1 MANYKNPQ
9 KISFTQEEEKR
20 FRQLFN
26 QWGASVEGYNRDDLG
41 DSLKVIEVWDSPLY
55 RGILKTQYDKRL
67 LKNTYDRIK
76 GRKPSRSTAC
86 QESDIDR
93 WKIVP
98 FPNDFTSKDTFYNI
112 SGSDYITDCPTC
124 NATGK
129 VICPECGGK
138 GVIEQKITIK
148 EDCPVCYGR
157 GYKTETKEYYDNE
170 LVWDY
175 NEKRNVLR
183 HVRKTREDKKTCY
196 KCNGTGKI
204 ETFSYK
210 EIPCKTCG
218 TTGKVTCSSCGGDKK
233 VLRYWQLHLIQY
245 TKNYID
251 YLFPSLF
258 SQDEIGKMCKLID
271 EDTPWKVMERIHIDR
286 DDFKQ
291 AALNSRPVVGV
302 MLSKLP
308 VYIERSSHTAVC
320 FSDVEV
326 CECSAKTVIYEVD
339 GNRFSCMI
347 VGDSWKLFTITS
359 PMSQKMD
366 DLKTRVNLHC
376 KKRQYGRAW
385 AVLQK
390 VNKYPQAGSNE
401 AYMQQQLEERM
412 STSAKFGINLSVVI
426 CTMLSAPIFYT
437 LYYHYDFFA
446 PWSTWLM
453 DKWDITPKFIMGIS
467 LAFVMYKG
475 IKSRKSKIPAFTYR
489 VASSTMRF
497 IRGFILGIW
506 NFILYSMIAL
516 LLSYTGVSVIA
527 AGAIFLVTYIIA
539 LIIILIIGLIQDLI

>member
-9 KISFTQEEEKR
+9 KISFTREEEKR
-20 FRQLFN
+20 FRLLFN
-26 QWGASVEGYNRDDLG
+26 QWGASVEGYNRNDLG

-55 RGILKTQYDKRL
+55 RSVLKTQYDKRL

-76 GRKPSRSTAC
+76 GRIPSRSTAC

-98 FPNDFTSKDTFYNI
+98 LPNDFTSKDTFYNI
-112 SGSDYITDCPTC
+112 SGTDYISDCPTC

-148 EDCPVCYGR
+148 EVCPICYGR
-157 GYKTETKEYYDNE
+157 GYKTETNEYFDYE
-170 LVWDY
+170 RVWDNY
-175 NEKRNVLR
+175 QEKYVLR

-196 KCNGTGKI
+196 KCNGTGKV

-210 EIPCKTCG
+210 EIPCKTCN
-218 TTGKVTCSSCGGDKK
+218 TTGKVICGSCGGDKK
-233 VLRYWQLHLIQY
+233 VLKYWQLHLIQY

-258 SQDEIGKMCKLID
+258 SQDEIGKMSKLID
-271 EDTPWKVMERIHIDR
+271 GDTPWKVIERVHIDR

-291 AALNSRPVVGV
+291 ASLDSRPVVGD

-320 FSDVEV
+320 FSDVER

-347 VGDSWKLFTITS
+347 VGDSWKLFTVTS

-366 DLKTRVNLHC
+366 DLKTRVNHYC
-376 KKRQYGRAW
+376 KKRQFGQAW

-412 STSAKFGINLSVVI
+412 ATSAKFGINLSVVI

-453 DKWDITPKFIMGIS
+453 EKWDITPKFIMAIS

-475 IKSRKSKIPAFTYR
+475 MKSRKSKIPAFTYR

-506 NFILYSMIAL
+506 NFIIYSMIAL
-516 LLSYTGVSVIA
+516 LLSYTGVSVLA

-539 LIIILIIGLIQDLI
+539 MIIILIAGIF

>member
-9 KISFTQEEEKR
+9 KISFTKEEEKR

-26 QWGASVEGYNRDDLG
+26 QWGASVEGYNRHDLG
-41 DSLKVIEVWDSPLY
+41 DSLKIIEVWDSPLY
-55 RGILKTQYDKRL
+55 RSVLKTQYDKRL

-76 GRKPSRSTAC
+76 GRIPSRSTVC

-98 FPNDFTSKDTFYNI
+98 YPNDFTSKDTFYNI
-112 SGSDYITDCPTC
+112 SGTDYISDCPTC

-148 EDCPVCYGR
+148 EVCPICYGR
-157 GYKTETKEYYDNE
+157 GYKTETKEYFDYE
-170 LVWDY
+170 RVWDNY
-175 NEKRNVLR
+175 QEKYVLR

-196 KCNGTGKI
+196 KCNGTGKV

-210 EIPCKTCG
+210 EIPCKTCN
-218 TTGKVTCSSCGGDKK
+218 TTGKVTCGSCGGDKK
-233 VLRYWQLHLIQY
+233 VLKYWQLHLIQY

-258 SQDEIGKMCKLID
+258 SQDEIGKMSKLID
-271 EDTPWKVMERIHIDR
+271 GDTPWKVIERVRIDR

-291 AALNSRPVVGV
+291 ASLDSRPVVGD

-308 VYIERSSHTAVC
+308 VYIERSSHTTVC
-320 FSDVEV
+320 FNDVEL

-347 VGDSWKLFTITS
+347 VGDSWKLFTVTS

-366 DLKTRVNLHC
+366 DLKTRVNHYC
-376 KKRQYGRAW
+376 KKRQFGQAW

-412 STSAKFGINLSVVI
+412 ATSAKFGINLSVVI

-453 DKWDITPKFIMGIS
+453 EKWDITPKFIMAIS

-475 IKSRKSKIPAFTYR
+475 MKSRKSKIPAFTYR

-506 NFILYSMIAL
+506 NFIIYSMIAL
-516 LLSYTGVSVIA
+516 LLSYTGVSVLA

-539 LIIILIIGLIQDLI
+539 LIIILIVGLIQ